1 MQQVFVDT
9 DVLIDFL
16 TDREPHSTHAAQ
28 LFALAEKR
36 ELNIYVTSLTF
47 SNTYYVLRRLAS
59 HQKVIDKLRE
69 LSLLVKVIEV
79 DKKAVELALVSS
91 FTDFEDALQ
100 YYSAIQQGKLQVIIT
115 RNVKDYKHADFPV
128 MTPESYLKTL

>member
-16 TDREPHSTHAAQ
+16 TDREPHSTHAAK

-91 FTDFEDALQ
+91 FSDFEDALQ
-100 YYSAIQQGKLQVIIT
+100 YYSTIQQGKIQVIIT
-115 RNVKDYKHADFPV
+115 RNTKDYKHADFPV
-128 MTPESYLKTL
+128 MTPESFLKTL